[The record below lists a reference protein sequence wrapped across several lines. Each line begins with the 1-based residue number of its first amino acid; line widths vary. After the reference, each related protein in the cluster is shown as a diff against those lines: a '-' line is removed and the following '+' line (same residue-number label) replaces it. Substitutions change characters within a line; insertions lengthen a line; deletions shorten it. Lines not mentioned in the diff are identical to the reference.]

1 MEVKMKILM
10 IALVIGLL
18 AVAGLVVVNALQNEE
33 PVVTSVKAPSCG
45 SCGGG
50 CGATGGC
57 SSPSCGA
64 NNGGSCGCG
73 K

>member
-1 MEVKMKILM
+1 MKIWM

-18 AVAGLVVVNALQNEE
+18 AVASVVVVNALGDDESVATSS
-33 PVVTSVKAPSCG
+33 PVVKSAGCG
-45 SCGGG
+45 CGGG
-50 CGATGGC
+50 CAASGGC

-64 NNGGSCGCG
+64 SSGGSCGCG